1 MPSKCSYVHTFDVS
15 ANSVEEACGRRV
27 GVLQLSSAP
36 IPKFPKAEVISNE
49 GHELSKSECSGMGH
63 VDRVNILCMPL
74 YDVI

>member
-15 ANSVEEACGRRV
+15 VNSVEEACGRRV
-27 GVLQLSSAP
+27 GVLQLSSGP
-36 IPKFPKAEVISNE
+36 IPKAEFISNE
-49 GHELSKSECSGMGH
+49 GHEPSKSECSGMGH